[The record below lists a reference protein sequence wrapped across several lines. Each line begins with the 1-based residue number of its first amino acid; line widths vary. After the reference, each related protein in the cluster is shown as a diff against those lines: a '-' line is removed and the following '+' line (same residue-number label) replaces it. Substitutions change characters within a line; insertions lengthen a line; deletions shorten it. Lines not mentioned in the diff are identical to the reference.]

1 MFLFM
6 ILLVIGL
13 LLLGFTALVISI
25 FGAGALIVF
34 GDVIICIIIIVWII
48 KKLFFK

>member
-6 ILLVIGL
+6 ILLVMLL
-13 LLLGFTALVISI
+13 LLLGFITMVVSTL
-25 FGAGALIVF
+25 GAGAIIVF
-34 GDVIICIIIIVWII
+34 GDVIVCVVIIGWII